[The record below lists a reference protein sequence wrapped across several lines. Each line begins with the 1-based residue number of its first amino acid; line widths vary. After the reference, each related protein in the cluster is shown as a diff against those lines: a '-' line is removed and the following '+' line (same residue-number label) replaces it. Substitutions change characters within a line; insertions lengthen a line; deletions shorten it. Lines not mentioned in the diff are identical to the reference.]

1 MSAPSGWLVIDKP
14 VRMTSRDVVNRV
26 QTRFP
31 RRTPIGHTGTLDPLA
46 TGVLVLAVGAAT
58 RLAEYVQALG
68 KVYETEFTL
77 GATSATD
84 DAEGPITPT
93 PDAAAPDRTTV
104 EAALHRFIGVI
115 EQVPPAFSAV
125 QVDGKRAYR
134 QARAGAE
141 VVLAARTVRID
152 AIRLFDYDYP
162 RMKLEV
168 RCGKGTYIRSL
179 ARDLGALLGCGGY
192 VSQLQRI
199 AVGDF
204 TVAEAVDLD
213 SENVTLSPLERGV
226 AALPRLDIPASAVT
240 RLINGA
246 MVDWHNPL
254 PPGTEAAA
262 FAEGRLIAIVVIQ
275 ADATIWPVKVL
286 ASR

>member
-1 MSAPSGWLVIDKP
+1 VSAPQGWLVIDKP
-14 VRMTSRDVVNRV
+14 LGMTSRDVVNRA
-26 QTRFP
+26 QRWFP

-46 TGVLVLAVGAAT
+46 TGVLVLAVGVAT

-68 KVYETEFTL
+68 KIYETEFTF

-93 PDAAAPDRTTV
+93 AGAAAPDRTTV
-104 EAALHRFIGVI
+104 ETALQRFIGLI

-125 QVDGKRAYR
+125 QVEGQRAYR
-134 QARAGAE
+134 QARAGAA
-141 VVLAARTVRID
+141 VSLSARTVRID
-152 AIRLFDYDYP
+152 VIQFLEYTYP
-162 RMKLEV
+162 RLRLEV

-179 ARDLGALLGCGGY
+179 ARDLGAMLGCGGY
-192 VSQLQRI
+192 VSQLRRT

-204 TVAEAVDLD
+204 TVAEAVSLD
-213 SENVTLSPLERGV
+213 AETVPLIPLERGV
-226 AALPRLDIPASAVT
+226 EALPRLDVPLSAVT

-246 MVDWHNPL
+246 MVAWPDPL
-254 PPGTEAAA
+254 PAGTEAAA
-262 FAEGRLIAIVVIQ
+262 FADGRLIAIVVMQ
-275 ADATIWPVKVL
+275 ADATIRPVKVL